1 MINFEIKGLDK
12 IQKELDRIAS
22 DVPRLVK
29 KEFLQQAETIVV
41 DAQLLCADP
50 KLRESIRYEID
61 STGENISI
69 CFFCD
74 DDAKVYLEQSFEE
87 NEENIS
93 IHIKQALQK
102 ALRGK

>member
-12 IQKELDRIAS
+12 IKKKLDRIAS
-22 DVPRLVK
+22 DIPRQVE
-29 KEFLQQAETIVV
+29 KELLQQAETIVV

-61 STGENISI
+61 SIGENISI
-69 CFFCD
+69 HFFCD
-74 DDAKVYLEQSFEE
+74 EDAKVYFEQSFEE
-87 NEENIS
+87 NKGNIS